1 MAETI
6 LIPVAK
12 QILGK
17 AADLALEQI
26 GLLWNFRRELRKLK
40 DTVSTI
46 QAVLRD
52 AEEKQFHNH
61 QVKLW
66 LEKLSDVMYD
76 ADDLLDDLSTEARRK
91 VIAEEN
97 NSSTPNTT
105 CWSMVCFLFSSLPKQ
120 LLYDLSMAHAVRAI
134 REKLDLI
141 SQDKETF
148 NLEVR
153 SEEVLPFR
161 ETDSCPPTIVVGREN
176 DKKNIIQILLN
187 FNSEANISVVPIV
200 GMGGLGKTT
209 LAQLVF
215 DDGQVEAHFDI
226 KVWVYVSQSFEIKVI
241 LRKMLRSVGW
251 ESQAGLELDELQSQ
265 LRGKIKGK
273 RFLFV
278 LDDVWEEN
286 IESWELLGKYLVV
299 GAPGSK
305 VLVTTRST
313 RVAEVGGNVVPY
325 LLQGLSIDES
335 WNLFVK
341 KALNGKAPRNPAAEK
356 TGRLILGKCGGVPLA
371 IGTISGILR
380 SKNPDFEWQLFL
392 QDEFESTSKDENA
405 IVSTLK
411 LSFDHL
417 PSHMKKCFTYC
428 KLFPKGHKFDVPLL
442 VQLWVSQGYVE
453 SEDTSLS
460 CFRTLWRRSF
470 FQDVEMDEFG
480 NMSTCGMHD
489 LIHDLADSVAGEKI
503 LRITS
508 SSALKNIP
516 SNTRHLAFF
525 EEDRDGLREET
536 DGGGD
541 DALGN
546 ASRVRTLICC
556 KSIWGEEWE
565 QILLGFRCLR
575 VLIMLEERSGSDA
588 TTQLHFVGKLKHLRY
603 LGFNC
608 YGMDRIPASVTN
620 LPNLQVLKLKS
631 SYSLKEL
638 PRDFKKLVSLKH
650 LDFNPQY
657 SESFIT
663 HMPKG
668 IGVALD
674 ELQELNALRGKLIV
688 KNLTKAEPSG
698 AGINVLTEKLRLQSL
713 VLDWSRDD
721 DNHDNVDDAV
731 PRATHDEEIL
741 EMLCPHPNLK
751 KLMIRG
757 SGYEGVKLCNWLSGL
772 VYLVEFSLKDCK
784 QCKYLPSL
792 HLMPCLAK
800 LIIENCPQLEG
811 IVDNGGRGDNSVSSP
826 HNSLTTE
833 KEDDKWPRFPCL
845 TYLYIKGCPKLT
857 RLPTFPTVEVSWSC
871 PELAWNH

>member
-105 CWSMVCFLFSSLPKQ
+105 CWSMPKQ

-480 NMSTCGMHD
+480 NMSTCGMH
-489 LIHDLADSVAGEKI
+489 
-503 LRITS
+503 
-508 SSALKNIP
+508 
-516 SNTRHLAFF
+516 
-525 EEDRDGLREET
+525 
-536 DGGGD
+536 
-541 DALGN
+541 GN